1 MMNITQFF
9 LLAIERNMI
18 SNRYGIE
25 IFNAS
30 FKEAC
35 GPDQTYLDNIKFYY
49 AVVLLSKALYG
60 HEDNPFEA
68 MFA

>member
-1 MMNITQFF
+1 
-9 LLAIERNMI
+9 MI
-18 SNRYGIE
+18 SNRHGIE

-35 GPDQTYLDNIKFYY
+35 GSEQTYLDNVKFYY